1 MLKGI
6 ILNGGQMPVTGLNVD
21 EVFKND
27 NVVIIVNEDRRE
39 IYVWVGT
46 KSNPRDR
53 FMGARLANGL
63 RWKFF
68 GGASP
73 VIQDNEKIR
82 EIVKSY
88 GDRFYG
94 NIPDDMVKDI
104 LGI

>member
-1 MLKGI
+1 MLKGV
-6 ILNGGQMPVTGLNVD
+6 ILNGGRMPVMGVKTEEIFKD
-21 EVFKND
+21 E
-27 NVVIIVNEDRRE
+27 NVVVIVNEDRRE
-39 IYVWVGT
+39 IYVWVGA

-88 GDRFYG
+88 GDKLYG
-94 NIPDDMVKDI
+94 DIPSEMVKDI